1 MPDSTPTY
9 SSESYASAYLPE
21 RSIYQSDARIFHR
34 GGFTY
39 DYVASVSGVRAT
51 PSACELQLT
60 LHSGAPA
67 CLRIIPYAA
76 GTLRLHFFE
85 GGVSFDET
93 SPMLVTAAHAKPAW
107 RVRQNAARV
116 TISFGAYQIFITKNP
131 FSLAVSTASGDP
143 VFALDTE
150 KIAGAFVCGPLGFR
164 RAPSAAEP
172 FLSWRIL
179 NDEHFFGL
187 GEKFCKVERTSTRA
201 TIWASDTCG
210 SNTTDMSYKS
220 VPVLFST
227 RGWGLMLH
235 SSFRSFWEI
244 GTFSYTA
251 GACLSE
257 DSKLDAFLFL
267 APSLKEL
274 LGLYTALTGRPAM
287 PPRWALG
294 VWMSRCQYAS
304 RAQVDDVLQRLRK
317 ERIPCDVIHL
327 DPLWMKTHYYYKIGV
342 DACDF
347 VRNDEAFPDQPRMF
361 REFLQQGFHTCLWI
375 NPYLPEDTPIYAE
388 AAARGFLLRDI
399 NGGIAR
405 LEYGQP
411 VGMVDFTNPA
421 AKAWW
426 KDHLKHCLRDGAA
439 VLKPDYGDRVPET
452 ALFHN
457 GRTGREMHNLY
468 LHLYSETAFEAALEV
483 HGQGIVWRR
492 AGYIG
497 TQRYPGTWA
506 GDTQVSWEGMRCCL
520 RGGLSAGLTGEAFW
534 TSDIGGFCGPQPSPE
549 LYIRWAQW
557 GLLSGLSRF
566 HGTSPRE
573 PWEYG
578 PRALAIVRH
587 YAQLRYRLIPYL
599 LAAAHDSVQSG
610 IPMMRHL
617 ALEFPDEPNVET
629 IDDQYLLGPDLL
641 IAPVLMEGAR
651 SRAVYVPRG
660 TWRLLEQPRLACTGP
675 RFHHLRAPLARIPV
689 LVRPAAVIPR
699 YQTAPQHL
707 NGTLPTKLMLD
718 IFPGDGARHFT
729 LDNGAHSCQIHY
741 TAKNGRARVTIS
753 PAPLLFELRFPATR
767 LAPRRLDASRG
778 ISLSLHLPH
787 PNYP

>member
-9 SSESYASAYLPE
+9 TSESYASAYLPA

-39 DYVASVSGVRAT
+39 DYVASVSGVRVT
-51 PSACELQLT
+51 PSACELQLA
-60 LHSGAPA
+60 LQSGAAA
-67 CLRIIPYAA
+67 CLRLIRYAA
-76 GTLRLHFFE
+76 GTLRLQFFE
-85 GGVSFDET
+85 GEASFDET
-93 SPMLVTAAHAKPAW
+93 SPMLVPVPRAKTSW
-107 RVRQNAARV
+107 RVRQTAAHV
-116 TISFGAYQIFITKNP
+116 TISFGAYQILITKNP
-131 FSLAVSTASGDP
+131 FSLSVSTANGDP

-164 RAPSAAEP
+164 RAPAAAEP
-172 FLSWRIL
+172 FLGWRIL

-257 DSKLDAFLFL
+257 DSKLDAVLFL

-274 LGLYTALTGRPAM
+274 LGLYTALTDRPSM

-294 VWMSRCQYAS
+294 VWMSRCQYMS
-304 RAQVDDVLQRLRK
+304 RAQVDEVLQRLRK

-375 NPYLPEDTPIYAE
+375 NPYLPKGTPIYAE
-388 AAARGFLLRDI
+388 AEARGFLLRDI

-405 LEYGQP
+405 LAYGQP

-426 KDHLKHCLRDGAA
+426 KDYLKQCLRDGAA

-457 GRTGREMHNLY
+457 GRAGRELHNLY
-468 LHLYSETAFEAALEV
+468 LHLYSETAFEAAREV

-520 RGGLSAGLTGEAFW
+520 RGGLSAALTGEAF
-534 TSDIGGFCGPQPSPE
+534 
-549 LYIRWAQW
+549 
-557 GLLSGLSRF
+557 
-566 HGTSPRE
+566 
-573 PWEYG
+573 
-578 PRALAIVRH
+578 
-587 YAQLRYRLIPYL
+587 
-599 LAAAHDSVQSG
+599 
-610 IPMMRHL
+610 
-617 ALEFPDEPNVET
+617 
-629 IDDQYLLGPDLL
+629 
-641 IAPVLMEGAR
+641 
-651 SRAVYVPRG
+651 
-660 TWRLLEQPRLACTGP
+660 
-675 RFHHLRAPLARIPV
+675 
-689 LVRPAAVIPR
+689 
-699 YQTAPQHL
+699 
-707 NGTLPTKLMLD
+707 
-718 IFPGDGARHFT
+718 
-729 LDNGAHSCQIHY
+729 
-741 TAKNGRARVTIS
+741 
-753 PAPLLFELRFPATR
+753 
-767 LAPRRLDASRG
+767 
-778 ISLSLHLPH
+778 
-787 PNYP
+787 